1 MPDSAPGDYRP
12 VSDYDL
18 ARAALLVVDMTN
30 DFGHPDGAY
39 PRHGLSCG
47 PLGLIVPAVGQLI
60 TAVKAAGLPVVLC
73 SQVVYATSDGTG
85 ISSPGLIGARPWL
98 LHEGLRRGT
107 WGTAMLDGLPEP
119 DLVVE
124 KPRAS
129 GFHATPLDL
138 ILRGLG
144 VETTIVVGGF
154 TNQCVESTVRDAWA
168 LDYRVVL
175 PRDGCAAFEPA
186 LHQATLESL
195 TALAVQPD
203 IAGLLARLQA
213 PDA

>member
-1 MPDSAPGDYRP
+1 MLNSSPGAYRP
-12 VSDYDL
+12 VADYDL
-18 ARAALLVVDMTN
+18 AQAALLVVDMTN
-30 DFGHPDGAY
+30 DFGHRDGAY

-47 PLGLIVPAVGQLI
+47 PLDLIVPAVAQLT
-60 TAVKAAGLPVVLC
+60 TAAKGAGLPVVLC
-73 SQVVYATSDGTG
+73 SQVVYTTSDGTG
-85 ISSPGLIGARPWL
+85 IASPGLIGARPWL
-98 LHEGLRRGT
+98 RHEGLRRGT
-107 WGTAMLDGLPEP
+107 WGTAMLEGLPDP
-119 DLVVE
+119 DVIVE
-124 KPRAS
+124 KARAS

-144 VETTIVVGGF
+144 VQTTIVVGGF

-175 PRDGCAAFEPA
+175 PRDGCAAFDPA

-195 TALAVQPD
+195 TALAAQPD
-203 IAGLLARLQA
+203 TAELLARLQV